1 MFTYVYILKASA
13 KAKNELERMQVV
25 VQKLKKTNSDS
36 DRVIESLKMEM
47 NKMKEG
53 HLNELAHLKMSSE
66 REKEA
71 LKEKCDQ
78 FVQRANSLDKKL
90 AECDDR
96 LKEHCDMLKA
106 NLKQEYT
113 AELNKMQ
120 ARMKDV
126 MKSHAQAVEMLKRQ
140 QVATSGG
147 AKVSSVHQINKTC
160 QTETSAKDIELLE
173 TFRQKYL
180 ETLAKMK
187 ADMMK
192 EFDAQTQRVSERVS
206 RQINEERTVIQE
218 KMHGVLIP
226 RIAATLREH
235 NVAEKLI
242 EAKLDELERELIQ
255 ITAVKGANNGKDTP
269 KPASVSC
276 STSSSS
282 ISSQRSNSNQY
293 SSSSRAQTPLKY
305 STSNQGAKPSPN
317 KNADTHNMPLYSK
330 SASSVRDFQSTL
342 SSAESDQIVKSKTR
356 ENPALD
362 TLFTNICLQP
372 YMVPN

>member
-1 MFTYVYILKASA
+1 M
-13 KAKNELERMQVV
+13 V

-36 DRVIESLKMEM
+36 DRVIESLKQEM

-53 HLNELAHLKMSSE
+53 HLNELTHLKMSSE

-78 FVQRANSLDKKL
+78 YIQRAGSLDKKL

-120 ARMKDV
+120 SKMKD
-126 MKSHAQAVEMLKRQ
+126 MIKSHAQTVDILKKQ
-140 QVATSGG
+140 QQQQPKLALSM
-147 AKVSSVHQINKTC
+147 HQISKTC
-160 QTETSAKDIELLE
+160 QTETSSKDIELLE

-187 ADMMK
+187 SDMMK

-218 KMHGVLIP
+218 KMHGVLMPKIVT
-226 RIAATLREH
+226 ILREYS
-235 NVAEKLI
+235 VSEKLI
-242 EAKLDELERELIQ
+242 EIKLDELERELIQ
-255 ITAVKGANNGKDTP
+255 ITAVKNTSNSGNSRDTP
-269 KPASVSC
+269 KVGSGSL
-276 STSSSS
+276 SSSS
-282 ISSQRSNSNQY
+282 SMSSQRSNAHQQQY

-305 STSNQGAKPSPN
+305 STSNQTSKPSPRDKAAEIN
-317 KNADTHNMPLYSK
+317 NMPLYSK
-330 SASSVRDFQSTL
+330 SASSVRDFQTSTL
-342 SSAESDQIVKSKTR
+342 SPSESEIIKSK
-356 ENPALD
+356 
-362 TLFTNICLQP
+362 
-372 YMVPN
+372 